1 MKTTTIR
8 ICEESDARL
17 MMRDGSFLGF
27 VEAWSN
33 RFPQMKTLEMI
44 RAVKAKYGISLI
56 DSLLLAKE
64 MGLDDMVVFEIGDF
78 TAVRKWHNDFEV
90 FRKDNGVWR
99 RVSGGLGALE
109 TEEVFDKPLPYAF
122 NICSEESL
130 EKAGTVEKLAK
141 DLKKKLSIMCCNG
154 RPLAVG
160 DHYIL
165 EWDEKGA
172 RFDVYSDTLVPMTL
186 QPMEE
191 QIAAFIKE
199 YREKQKIAFGT
210 F

>member
-44 RAVKAKYGISLI
+44 RAVKAKYGITMI
-56 DSLLLAKE
+56 DSLNLAKE
-64 MGLDDMVVFEIGDF
+64 IGLDDMIVFDIGDM
-78 TAVRKWHNDFEV
+78 TAVRKRHNHFEV

-99 RVSGGLGALE
+99 RVSEGLGALE
-109 TEEVFDKPLPYAF
+109 TEEVFDRPLPYAYK
-122 NICSEESL
+122 ICSQESL
-130 EKAGTVEKLAK
+130 EKAGTIEKLAN
-141 DLKKKLSIMCCNG
+141 DLRKKLLIMSRNG
-154 RPLAVG
+154 HPLAIG
-160 DHYIL
+160 DSFIL
-165 EWDEKGA
+165 EWDEKFG
-172 RFDVYSDTLVPMTL
+172 RFDVYSDNLEPMTL
-186 QPMEE
+186 NPMEE

-199 YREKQKIAFGT
+199 YRKKQKIAFGT